1 MWSHCVFDIAAWQQ
15 GVIPSFNLE
24 ILGFGGLGWL
34 TTRPFVFNWSQK
46 IAEILLKVLKSI
58 VNRFSSANN
67 LKTAR
72 MIGKRRW
79 IYKTIQ
85 PCSAERSSSS
95 STHMIYDW
103 SELVATLT
111 SFFVCFCCF
120 VLFCFVFY
128 WTAIHL
134 GIRATFA
141 MKSSPRWIKK
151 GHVFFFFFPW
161 RLICL
166 TSCRWA
172 YFRGV
177 AYMLSGFQYK
187 LRERQKIAF
196 PNLPKLRTPR
206 RKIFKRIPLYQR

>member
-1 MWSHCVFDIAAWQQ
+1 MWSHCIFDIAAWQQ

-24 ILGFGGLGWL
+24 ILGFGRLRSLGIQWL
-34 TTRPFVFNWSQK
+34 ATRPFVFNWSQK

-58 VNRFSSANN
+58 VNRFSSANH

-72 MIGKRRW
+72 MMGKRRW

-120 VLFCFVFY
+120 VLFFFIELQFT
-128 WTAIHL
+128 WELELLLLWKARL
-134 GIRATFA
+134 G
-141 MKSSPRWIKK
+141 K
-151 GHVFFFFFPW
+151 
-161 RLICL
+161 
-166 TSCRWA
+166 
-172 YFRGV
+172 
-177 AYMLSGFQYK
+177 
-187 LRERQKIAF
+187 
-196 PNLPKLRTPR
+196 
-206 RKIFKRIPLYQR
+206 